1 MNNNQIRKGI
11 ILAGGKGSRLHPLTL
26 SVSKQLL
33 PIYDKPMIYYPIS
46 NLLMA
51 GIREILIICDPL
63 HLNSFKSLIKD
74 GSQWG
79 VKIDYITQPSP
90 DGIAQSFI
98 LGEKFIGG
106 DSVCLILGDNLFY
119 GDDLSIKL
127 KNASNN
133 FEKSTI
139 FAYQVKDPQRYG
151 IVEFDEELN
160 VKDICEKPKNPK
172 SNFAVTGIYFFNNSV
187 VELAKNLT
195 PSNRG
200 ELEVTDIN
208 KLLLSKN
215 ELTVKLMKRG
225 MAWLDTGTF
234 DSLYEASS
242 FIKTLESRQGLKVGC
257 PEEVAYREGY
267 INSYKLKQNAL
278 PIKNS
283 PYGKYLL
290 EIINNQH

>member
-1 MNNNQIRKGI
+1 MNNNRIRKGI

-51 GIREILIICDPL
+51 GIREILIICDPF
-63 HLNSFKSLIKD
+63 HIDSFKKLIKD

-79 VKIDYITQPSP
+79 VKIEYITQPSP
-90 DGIAQSFI
+90 NGIAESFI
-98 LGEKFIGG
+98 LGEDFLGG

-119 GDDLSIKL
+119 GDELSFKL
-127 KNASNN
+127 KNASKN
-133 FEKSTI
+133 FIKNTI

-160 VKDICEKPKNPK
+160 VKDICEKPINPK

-187 VELAKNLT
+187 VEIAKNLV

-200 ELEVTDIN
+200 ELEITDIN
-208 KLLLSKN
+208 KYLLSRN
-215 ELTVKLMKRG
+215 ELTVNLMKRG

-242 FIKTLESRQGLKVGC
+242 FIKTLENRQGLKVGC
-257 PEEVAYREGY
+257 PEEIAFREGY
-267 INSYKLKQNAL
+267 INSSQLKENAL

-290 EIINNQH
+290 ELINKKY

>member
-1 MNNNQIRKGI
+1 MSKNQIRKGI
-11 ILAGGKGSRLHPLTL
+11 ILAGGKGSRLQPLTL

-51 GIREILIICDPL
+51 GIREILIICDPF
-63 HLNSFKSLIKD
+63 HLDSFKKLIKD

-79 VKIDYITQPSP
+79 VNIDYVTQPSP

-98 LGEKFIGG
+98 LGEDFLRG

-119 GDDLSIKL
+119 GDDLSLKL

-133 FEKSTI
+133 IEKSTI

-151 IVEFDEELN
+151 IVEFDEEFN
-160 VKDICEKPKNPK
+160 VLDICEKPTNPK
-172 SNFAVTGIYFFNNSV
+172 SNFAVTGIYFYNNSV
-187 VELAKNLT
+187 VEIAKNLI
-195 PSNRG
+195 PSDRG
-200 ELEVTDIN
+200 ELEITDIN
-208 KLLLSKN
+208 KCLLSKK
-215 ELTVKLMKRG
+215 ELTVNFMKRG

-242 FIKTLESRQGLKVGC
+242 FIKTLEGRQGLKVGC
-257 PEEVAYREGY
+257 PEEVAFREGY
-267 INSYKLKQNAL
+267 INSHKLRQNAL

-290 EIINNQH
+290 ELMNNQY

>member
-1 MNNNQIRKGI
+1 MSKNQIRKGI
-11 ILAGGKGSRLHPLTL
+11 ILAGGKGSRLQPLTL

-51 GIREILIICDPL
+51 GIREILIICDPF
-63 HLNSFKSLIKD
+63 HLGSFKKLIKD

-79 VKIDYITQPSP
+79 VNIDYVTQPSP

-98 LGEKFIGG
+98 LGEDFLGG

-119 GDDLSIKL
+119 GDNLSLKL

-151 IVEFDEELN
+151 IVEFDEEFN
-160 VKDICEKPKNPK
+160 VLDICEKPTNPK
-172 SNFAVTGIYFFNNSV
+172 SNFAVTGIYFYNNSV
-187 VELAKNLT
+187 VEIAKNLI
-195 PSNRG
+195 PSDRG
-200 ELEVTDIN
+200 ELEITDIN
-208 KLLLSKN
+208 KCLLSKK
-215 ELTVKLMKRG
+215 ELTVNFMKRG

-242 FIKTLESRQGLKVGC
+242 FIKTLEGRQGLKVGC
-257 PEEVAYREGY
+257 PEEVAFREGY
-267 INSYKLKQNAL
+267 INSHKLRQNAL

-290 EIINNQH
+290 ELMNNQY

>member
-1 MNNNQIRKGI
+1 MSKNQIRKGI
-11 ILAGGKGSRLHPLTL
+11 ILAGGKGSRLQPLTL

-51 GIREILIICDPL
+51 GIREILIICDPF
-63 HLNSFKSLIKD
+63 HLDSFKKLIKD

-79 VKIDYITQPSP
+79 VNIDYVTQPSP

-98 LGEKFIGG
+98 LGEDFLRG

-119 GDDLSIKL
+119 GDDLSLKL

-151 IVEFDEELN
+151 IVEFDEEFN
-160 VKDICEKPKNPK
+160 VLDICEKPTNPK
-172 SNFAVTGIYFFNNSV
+172 SNFAVTGIYFYNNSV
-187 VELAKNLT
+187 VEIAKNLI
-195 PSNRG
+195 PSDRG
-200 ELEVTDIN
+200 ELEITDIN
-208 KLLLSKN
+208 KCLLSKK
-215 ELTVKLMKRG
+215 ELTVNFMKRG

-242 FIKTLESRQGLKVGC
+242 FIKTLEGRQGLKVGC
-257 PEEVAYREGY
+257 PEEVAFREGY
-267 INSYKLKQNAL
+267 INSHKLRQNAL

-290 EIINNQH
+290 ELMNNQY